1 MLKSEALL
9 LVFLSHQVP
18 IKYGG
23 CCDWLFDGLS
33 SLSTRAPYGSVDGKD
48 PANQSSSSSRE
59 DEYVLQAFTHHIL
72 LKSEAQRRTN
82 GPKLCLIAFDLHGPA
97 YKYTWTKKKETKT
110 KKRDLLP
117 VLSHAWWSEQE
128 YWGSTS
134 ALHQWAVSV
143 GTFHPGCQ
151 CFFIRV
157 TLVTWTFGA
166 FVWTLVFLLLFWI
179 QFLFIYTHRP
189 LDAETSASACIL
201 WDGKGRRNPEMPKI
215 CLNSFRHETLFFCF
229 LSVKWWNKVV
239 VTLEIF
245 QSFPPHLVTFR
256 PQDW

>member
-134 ALHQWAVSV
+134 AVHQWAVSV

-151 CFFIRV
+151 FFHSCHAGYMNVWSVCMNACVSFAFFGSSFYLFIR
-157 TLVTWTFGA
+157 TGHWTQKRLPR
-166 FVWTLVFLLLFWI
+166 LVF
-179 QFLFIYTHRP
+179 
-189 LDAETSASACIL
+189 C
-201 WDGKGRRNPEMPKI
+201 EMEKEGAIPK
-215 CLNSFRHETLFFCF
+215 CQR
-229 LSVKWWNKVV
+229 SV
-239 VTLEIF
+239 
-245 QSFPPHLVTFR
+245 
-256 PQDW
+256 